1 MFAFAKLC
9 KTMTPFEALVQVSE
23 RVQRLEASKSRFH
36 INTWN
41 AACHWSYRSPVAVF
55 EHVCKH
61 ASELAE
67 KLLEKFLRFFS
78 MSANLSNPAVAAKEQ
93 PICSETMETK
103 TSKVCSSVRDSSQ
116 RPSLPVELYRLIRA
130 RASKM
135 LPSFE
140 FKQITAKL
148 RDCFMRQDHQRF
160 EYILSEASKGRSIF
174 ANTGKF
180 ATSRKKRTIILD
192 KDAGKLGFLATY
204 GMAYDAQCGLIHA

>member
-1 MFAFAKLC
+1 
-9 KTMTPFEALVQVSE
+9 
-23 RVQRLEASKSRFH
+23 
-36 INTWN
+36 
-41 AACHWSYRSPVAVF
+41 
-55 EHVCKH
+55 
-61 ASELAE
+61 
-67 KLLEKFLRFFS
+67 
-78 MSANLSNPAVAAKEQ
+78 
-93 PICSETMETK
+93 
-103 TSKVCSSVRDSSQ
+103 
-116 RPSLPVELYRLIRA
+116 
-130 RASKM
+130 M